1 MNVYVF
7 RTDIFSEYDLEAV
20 DELLSQEQ
28 TIVGWNVDR
37 DDIDRV
43 LRVESTAENAQELQ
57 QTLSK
62 AGFFCEELQD

>member
-7 RTDIFSEYDLEAV
+7 RTDIFSEYDLETV

-37 DDIDRV
+37 DDVDRV
-43 LRVESTAENAQELQ
+43 LRVESTAENASELQ
-57 QTLSK
+57 ETLSK
-62 AGFFCEELQD
+62 AGFLCEELLD

>member
-1 MNVYVF
+1 MNVYIF
-7 RTDIFSEYDLEAV
+7 RTDIISEYDLEAV

-37 DDIDRV
+37 EDVDKI
-43 LRVESTAENAQELQ
+43 LRVESTANNAEELQ
-57 QTLSK
+57 KTLSE